1 MSDLLKEIRH
11 SFRALLKRPLLT
23 FTVASTLALGLG
35 ANAAIFN
42 LIDRL
47 VLRPYPLDD
56 PDSVVLLSETGPHQ
70 EFKKEAVA
78 PANFFD
84 WRAEAHTLDFLSGY
98 VWWDANLVDRGN
110 PERLPGF
117 RVTSGFF
124 EALSVRPALGRTFV
138 RDDETFGRHHV
149 VIISD
154 ALWKR
159 RFDADRSVIGRAIIL
174 DGEPHQIVGIMPPR
188 FAFPDGSQIWAPVAF
203 DPKTPP
209 SRTAR
214 YVTPIGRIRGGGTLE
229 GVQSELSLIAA
240 RLAREYPQANRDH
253 GVRVYTLTRGMLDE
267 GTGPLLSLWQASA
280 FIVLLIA
287 CANIANLL
295 LARASER
302 RHETGVRIALGATRG
317 RIARESLIESALLAL
332 IAVPPA
338 LGFAWLSLYALRI
351 SMPANILRFVPGFE
365 SLGPDLRLVI
375 FTIGIAFA
383 TACIF
388 GLLPALQS
396 ARSSVIETL
405 KEGGRTSTGRHMVRR
420 AIVVVEIAIALP
432 LLVAAGL
439 GVAGTYK
446 FLNGPQGYDPDGLLT
461 MKLIL
466 PDRGYP
472 DDSARRQFVT
482 RTIEAF
488 RQVAGVEQVAA
499 INNMPTSGS
508 SSSRAIEID
517 GHPPADPNNL
527 PSVDYRTITS
537 EYFSALR
544 IPIVRGRHF
553 STADRE
559 DTQPVVIVSE
569 SMARKFWPNEDP
581 IGRRMKLRS
590 GPWLTV
596 VGVSGDV
603 IHDWFNRRNTPALY
617 RPFGQSPSDYLCL
630 VVRTDGEPTAIAPT
644 ARRALLNIDPDQPV
658 FDVMTMRRALHE
670 RTIGLQYLAAIMATF
685 AAIALLLAT
694 VGLYALLTYFV
705 AQRRHEIG
713 IRIALGASARDV
725 VGLAVGQALR
735 MTLTG
740 AAIGLVLAMALSRLM
755 QAGLLGIASGDP
767 RISIGFAAILIAA
780 SLVAGYLPA
789 RRAAT
794 IDPMTALRTE

>member
-1 MSDLLKEIRH
+1 
-11 SFRALLKRPLLT
+11 
-23 FTVASTLALGLG
+23 
-35 ANAAIFN
+35 
-42 LIDRL
+42 
-47 VLRPYPLDD
+47 
-56 PDSVVLLSETGPHQ
+56 
-70 EFKKEAVA
+70 
-78 PANFFD
+78 
-84 WRAEAHTLDFLSGY
+84 
-98 VWWDANLVDRGN
+98 
-110 PERLPGF
+110 
-117 RVTSGFF
+117 
-124 EALSVRPALGRTFV
+124 
-138 RDDETFGRHHV
+138 
-149 VIISD
+149 
-154 ALWKR
+154 
-159 RFDADRSVIGRAIIL
+159 
-174 DGEPHQIVGIMPPR
+174 
-188 FAFPDGSQIWAPVAF
+188 
-203 DPKTPP
+203 
-209 SRTAR
+209 
-214 YVTPIGRIRGGGTLE
+214 
-229 GVQSELSLIAA
+229 
-240 RLAREYPQANRDH
+240 
-253 GVRVYTLTRGMLDE
+253 
-267 GTGPLLSLWQASA
+267 
-280 FIVLLIA
+280 
-287 CANIANLL
+287 
-295 LARASER
+295 
-302 RHETGVRIALGATRG
+302 
-317 RIARESLIESALLAL
+317 
-332 IAVPPA
+332 
-338 LGFAWLSLYALRI
+338 
-351 SMPANILRFVPGFE
+351 
-365 SLGPDLRLVI
+365 
-375 FTIGIAFA
+375 
-383 TACIF
+383 
-388 GLLPALQS
+388 
-396 ARSSVIETL
+396 
-405 KEGGRTSTGRHMVRR
+405 MVRR